1 MVAFKDATS
10 TWEYK
15 VGSEP
20 DYTYGICDND
30 DADLGNF
37 FSRPLK
43 IRSYNW
49 GTGTTL
55 FEKFNPW
62 TDYFTNPRVI
72 NRISNYNLLRAK
84 LHLKFIINGN
94 GFHYGRVIASY
105 VPYLRD
111 DKFTVD
117 RAFFIQDVIQAS
129 QRPHV
134 YLDPTLSQG
143 GDLVLPFFFDENAL
157 NIPNEEWRNMGEIIM
172 HTMQTLKHANG
183 ADDSVTISVFA
194 WAEDVNLAVPT
205 STEPGAIVPQAQD
218 EYGTGPI
225 SRPASVVAKA
235 AGALRTAPV
244 IGPYARATEI
254 AASATSAVA
263 TTFGFS
269 RPALLDDIVPYKP
282 TVMGNM
288 ANTNMPDST
297 TKLTTDCKQELTV
310 DSRTVGLSGT
320 DEMSVNSIA
329 CRESYL
335 TQFPWTVTAP
345 PESYLFQIEVN
356 PQVWDY
362 VPTNTLDEL
371 HMPACAFATLPF
383 GYWRGSMKYRFQIVS
398 SAYHKG
404 RLKVVYE
411 PYAFSSNE
419 YNTNYTYIVDI
430 AEDKDFTVNIG
441 WGSEH
446 PWGRVAPPG
455 RSQSTNDP
463 PFATGGSI
471 ITNPPARRANGLLRV
486 YVVNELTIP
495 NSSVNNDISVNV
507 FVSAGE
513 DFCVANPT
521 NYINEYSFFNE
532 PDIVAQSEDEM
543 KAADADATDEPSKP
557 LDQNLDHTMLQR
569 QDNATAYDHI
579 FFGETIAS
587 FRALLKRYN
596 RAFYSI
602 FAVDGTDVNLFT
614 DTRRSFPP
622 YKGYAPNATSTV
634 PLGKYNYS
642 MMTLIN
648 YLTPAFCGWR
658 GGLRYKVNVN
668 TIGTSGY
675 VGLTVTR
682 LPASGLGVSQSQDT
696 IDFGT
701 PNSAQKILTDT
712 GVSSTSGGS
721 HATNLNVVPNLEFE
735 IPYAI
740 AKRFSPAR
748 QADTTSPLPN
758 QLRFDDEDTPFQVQC
773 FMRLS
778 DTRQEGIIYDY
789 HVAAAEDF
797 SLFFFVGAPIM
808 YYGVPTPG

>member
-1 MVAFKDATS
+1 MVAFKDAAS

-43 IRSYNW
+43 IRTYNW

-72 NRISNYNLLRAK
+72 NRISNFNLLRAK

-105 VPYLRD
+105 IPYLRD
-111 DKFTVD
+111 DAFTVD

-143 GDLVLPFFFDENAL
+143 GDLVLPFFWDENAIS
-157 NIPNEEWRNMGEIIM
+157 IPEEGWSNMGEIIM

-183 ADDSVTISVFA
+183 ANDSVTISVFA
-194 WAEDVNLAVPT
+194 WAEEVSLAVPT
-205 STEPGAIVPQAQD
+205 SAEPGAIVPQAED
-218 EYGTGPI
+218 EYGKGPI
-225 SRPASVVAKA
+225 SRPASILAKA

-269 RPALLDDIVPYKP
+269 RPAILDDVVPYRP

-288 ANTNMPDST
+288 ANTNVPDST

-310 DSRTVGLSGT
+310 DSRTAGLSGT
-320 DEMSVNSIA
+320 DEMTINSIA

-335 TQFPWTVTAP
+335 TQFPWTVSAA
-345 PESYLFQIEVN
+345 PESNLFDIEVN
-356 PQVWDY
+356 PQVWDI
-362 VPTNTLDEL
+362 VPTTTLEEL

-404 RLKVVYE
+404 RLKIVYE
-411 PYAFSSNE
+411 PYAFGSNE

-446 PWGRVAPPG
+446 PWCRVVAPGNGTAVDSLRFRDGGAIVTGPPG
-455 RSQSTNDP
+455 
-463 PFATGGSI
+463 
-471 ITNPPARRANGLLRV
+471 RRANGLLRV

-495 NSSVNNDISVNV
+495 NSSINNDISINV

-513 DFCVANPT
+513 DLCVANPT
-521 NYINEYSFFNE
+521 NILNTYSYFNE
-532 PDIVAQSEDEM
+532 PPIVAQAEDEM
-543 KAADADATDEPSKP
+543 QASDADATDEPSKP
-557 LDQNLDHTMLQR
+557 LDQELDHTMLQR

-579 FFGETIAS
+579 FFGESIVS

-602 FAVDGTDVNLFT
+602 LTVVGTGNFLLT

-622 YKGYAPNATSTV
+622 FKGYAPNALSTV
-634 PLGKYNYS
+634 PLGQYNYS
-642 MMTLIN
+642 TMTLIN

-658 GGLRYKVNVN
+658 GGLRYKVNMTTN
-668 TIGTSGY
+668 ATFPSGA
-675 VGLTVTR
+675 TVTR
-682 LPASGLGVSQSQDT
+682 LPATGLGVSQNVT
-696 IDFGT
+696 LIDFYQPNAAQQALAGIGT
-701 PNSAQKILTDT
+701 VATAAGAT
-712 GVSSTSGGS
+712 
-721 HATNLNVVPNLEFE
+721 ATNTGTIANLEFE

-748 QADTTSPLPN
+748 KADTTSPINFP
-758 QLRFDDEDTPFQVQC
+758 FDDEDTPFQIQSI
-773 FMRLS
+773 MRLT
-778 DTRQEGIIYDY
+778 DQRDEVALFDY
-789 HVAAAEDF
+789 HVAAAEDY

-808 YYGVPTPG
+808 YYGVPTPA

>member
-1 MVAFKDATS
+1 MVAFKDAAS

-62 TDYFTNPRVI
+62 DDYFTNPRVI
-72 NRISNYNLLRAK
+72 NRISNFNLLRAK

-94 GFHYGRVIASY
+94 GFHYGRIIASY
-105 VPYLRD
+105 VPFLRD

-143 GDLVLPFFFDENAL
+143 GDLVLPFFWDENAM
-157 NIPNEEWRNMGEIIM
+157 NIPNEEWGNMGEIIM

-183 ADDSVTISVFA
+183 ANDSVTISVFA
-194 WAEDVNLAVPT
+194 WAEEVSLAVPT
-205 STEPGAIVPQAQD
+205 SAEPGAIVPQAED
-218 EYGTGPI
+218 EYGKGPI
-225 SRPASVVAKA
+225 SRPASVIAKA
-235 AGALRTAPV
+235 AGALRTAPI

-263 TTFGFS
+263 TTFGYS
-269 RPALLDDIVPYKP
+269 RPAILDDIVPYRP

-297 TKLTTDCKQELTV
+297 TKLTTDCKQELTI

-329 CRESYL
+329 CRESYI
-335 TQFPWTVTAP
+335 TQFPWTVSAA
-345 PESYLFQIEVN
+345 PESPLFQIEVN
-356 PQVWDY
+356 PQVWDF
-362 VPTNTLDEL
+362 VPTTTLDEI

-404 RLKVVYE
+404 RLKLVYE
-411 PYAFSSNE
+411 PYAFGSNE

-446 PWGRVAPPG
+446 PWCQVISPGRGPSTGVPPFKAGPTLLSNPPG
-455 RSQSTNDP
+455 
-463 PFATGGSI
+463 
-471 ITNPPARRANGLLRV
+471 RRANGILRV

-495 NSSVNNDISVNV
+495 NSSINNDISINV

-513 DFCVANPT
+513 DLCVANPT
-521 NYINEYSFFNE
+521 NAINDYSFFNE
-532 PDIVAQSEDEM
+532 PPIVAQSEDEM
-543 KAADADATDEPSKP
+543 QASDADATDEPSKP
-557 LDQNLDHTMLQR
+557 LDQELDHTMLKR

-579 FFGETIAS
+579 FFGETVVS

-596 RAFYSI
+596 RAFYT
-602 FAVDGTDVNLFT
+602 FFTVGTPGNYLIT

-622 YKGYAPNATSTV
+622 YKGYALEALSTV
-634 PLGKYNYS
+634 PLGQYNYAV
-642 MMTLIN
+642 MTLLN

-658 GGLRYKVNVN
+658 GGLRYKVNMTTN
-668 TIGTSGY
+668 NASANY
-675 VGLTVTR
+675 VGSTVTR
-682 LPASGLGVSQSQDT
+682 LPASGLGVSQSIVE
-696 IDFGT
+696 IDFDN
-701 PNSAQKILTDT
+701 PNVAQQILADT
-712 GVSSTSGGS
+712 GTIATSAGAT
-721 HATNLNVVPNLEFE
+721 ATNMGTVPCLEFE
-735 IPYAI
+735 MPYAI

-748 QADTTSPLPN
+748 QSNVTSAYPIPVLW
-758 QLRFDDEDTPFQVQC
+758 DDEDIPFQIQSI
-773 FMRLS
+773 MRMTGGQS
-778 DTRQEGIIYDY
+778 TIHDY

-808 YYGVPTPG
+808 YYGVPTPA